1 MLLITIIKKLPISV
15 DEFLWWKKV
24 GGEVINCCSREKK
37 KGSLT
42 MTCRRSGLRE
52 FSKKVRLPLADCR
65 EQAGHLRG
73 DGTGL

>member
-37 KGSLT
+37 K
-42 MTCRRSGLRE
+42 
-52 FSKKVRLPLADCR
+52 RLPHNDLQKVWAERILQESEAASC
-65 EQAGHLRG
+65 
-73 DGTGL
+73 